1 MLMKVAQFEKL
12 FREAASLDV
21 DKNDLRRLSDFLRD
35 KIRDLL
41 EVAAKNAKFNGRD
54 YMVSLDLPLTK
65 GLQNSIKEFKK
76 LDVALELLPVLEELR
91 ALPPI
96 DITISEDVENILPEI
111 AGGLVVAYARIIKE
125 LDPKV
130 KNPETEHHERARRV
144 FDLLI
149 Y

>member
-149 Y
+149 

>member
-1 MLMKVAQFEKL
+1 MLMKVAQFERL
-12 FREAASLDV
+12 FRQAASLDV
-21 DKNDLRRLSDFLRD
+21 DKNDLRRLSDFIRD

-54 YMVSLDLPLTK
+54 YIVSLDLPLTK

-76 LDVALELLPVLEELR
+76 LDVALELVPVLEELR

-96 DITISEDVENILPEI
+96 DITISEDVENMLPEI
-111 AGGLVVAYARIIKE
+111 AGGLVVAYAKVIKE

-130 KNPETEHHERARRV
+130 KNPETTHHERARRV

-149 Y
+149 

>member
-1 MLMKVAQFEKL
+1 MLMKVAQFERL
-12 FREAASLDV
+12 FRKSASLDV
-21 DKNDLRRLSDFLRD
+21 DKNDLRRLSDFIRD

-41 EVAAKNAKFNGRD
+41 EVSAKNAKFNGRD
-54 YMVSLDLPLTK
+54 YLVSLDLPLTK

-76 LDVALELLPVLEELR
+76 LDVALELLPVLEDLK

-96 DITISEDVENILPEI
+96 DIIISEDVENILPEI
-111 AGGLVVAYARIIKE
+111 AGGLVVAYAKTIRE

-130 KNPETEHHERARRV
+130 KNPETSHHERARRV

-149 Y
+149 

>member
-1 MLMKVAQFEKL
+1 MLMKVAQFERL
-12 FREAASLDV
+12 FRKSASLDV
-21 DKNDLRRLSDFLRD
+21 DKNDLRRLSDFIRD

-54 YMVSLDLPLTK
+54 YLVSLDLPLTK

-76 LDVALELLPVLEELR
+76 LDVALELLPVLEDLK

-96 DITISEDVENILPEI
+96 DIIISEDVENILPEI
-111 AGGLVVAYARIIKE
+111 AGGLVVAYAKTIRE

-130 KNPETEHHERARRV
+130 KNPETSHHERARRV

-149 Y
+149 

>member
-1 MLMKVAQFEKL
+1 MLMKVAQFERL
-12 FREAASLDV
+12 FRESASLDV
-21 DKNDLRRLSDFLRD
+21 DKNDLRRLSDFIRD
-35 KIRDLL
+35 KIKDLL

-54 YMVSLDLPLTK
+54 YLVSLDLPLTK
-65 GLQNSIKEFKK
+65 GLQNSIKDFKK

-96 DITISEDVENILPEI
+96 DIVISEDVENMLPEI
-111 AGGLVVAYARIIKE
+111 AGGLVVAYAKVIRE

-130 KNPETEHHERARRV
+130 KNPETSHHERARRV

-149 Y
+149 

>member
-1 MLMKVAQFEKL
+1 MLMKVAQFERL
-12 FREAASLDV
+12 FRQAASLDV
-21 DKNDLRRLSDFLRD
+21 DKNDLRRLSDFIRD

-54 YMVSLDLPLTK
+54 YLVSLDLPLTK

-76 LDVALELLPVLEELR
+76 LDVALELVPVLDELR

-96 DITISEDVENILPEI
+96 DIVISEDVENMLPEI
-111 AGGLVVAYARIIKE
+111 AGGLVVAYARVIKE

-130 KNPETEHHERARRV
+130 KNPETAHHERARRV

-149 Y
+149 

>member
-1 MLMKVAQFEKL
+1 MLMKVAQFERL

-65 GLQNSIKEFKK
+65 GLQNSIKEFKN
-76 LDVALELLPVLEELR
+76 LDVALELVPVLEELR

-96 DITISEDVENILPEI
+96 DITISEDVENMLPEI
-111 AGGLVVAYARIIKE
+111 AGGLVVAYARVIKE

-130 KNPETEHHERARRV
+130 KNPETSHHERARRV

-149 Y
+149 